1 MVDEAFL
8 VDLGVQP
15 YQQVHDL
22 QVDLA
27 AWRHRDAASRDVF
40 ILVEHPPV
48 FTLGRN
54 GSSEH
59 LGVSPA
65 FLKERSIDVV
75 TIERGGEI
83 TYHGPGQLV
92 LYPIISLRARR
103 LGVAAYVEMLEEL
116 MLRVA
121 ADFGVQTG
129 RDARNHG
136 IWVGNNKLGSIGIA
150 VRHGVSFHGL
160 ALNVAP
166 DLTPFSWIDPC
177 GLKNVGMT
185 SLTREGATCTMTD
198 VKKRVR
204 THIETLFTCPL
215 APLSASACRE
225 LACGVPCS

>member
-1 MVDEAFL
+1 MAGEALL
-8 VDLGVQP
+8 VDLGLLP
-15 YQQVHDL
+15 YAQVHEL
-22 QVDLA
+22 QVELA
-27 AWRHRDAASRDVF
+27 DWRHRNGESRDVF
-40 ILVEHPPV
+40 LLVEHPPV
-48 FTLGRN
+48 FTLGRH

-65 FLKERSIDVV
+65 FLKKRGIEVV

-92 LYPIISLRARR
+92 LYPILSLRARH
-103 LGVAAYVEMLEEL
+103 LGVAAYVELLEEL
-116 MLRVA
+116 MLLVA
-121 ADFGVQTG
+121 ADFGVIAG

-185 SLTREGATCTMTD
+185 SLAREGATCTMID

-204 THIETLFTCPL
+204 AHIETLFTCPL

-225 LACGVPCS
+225 QVCGVVCS